1 MEALGIALAIGG
13 VIALVAFI
21 IYVAWRIEKKRTE
34 ALGALAQQLGFSFEA
49 VPPGLA
55 DEHSA
60 FQLFQQGHS
69 RKGKNFMRGEFGGV
83 AVAIF
88 DYQYTTGHGK
98 NQTTWK
104 HTVVRVDS
112 DKLQL
117 PSFICKPEHIFHK
130 LGSVFGYQDIDI
142 EERPVFSKKYL
153 LRGKDE
159 DAIRKV
165 FTRPVC
171 DQFEANLG
179 TNVEG
184 LGSRLLFYNARRCK
198 PENLK
203 TYIGEGLS
211 FFKVLAQA

>member
-1 MEALGIALAIGG
+1 MEALGGVLMVVGALG
-13 VIALVAFI
+13 LVALI

-34 ALGALAQQLGFSFEA
+34 ALAALAQQLGFTFDA
-49 VPPGLA
+49 VPAGLA
-55 DEHSA
+55 DEHA
-60 FQLFQQGHS
+60 QFQLFQSGHS

-83 AVAIF
+83 AVAVF

-104 HTVVRVDS
+104 HTVLRIDT

-130 LGSVFGYQDIDI
+130 LGSVFGYQDFDI

-153 LRGKDE
+153 LRGQDE
-159 DAIRKV
+159 GAIRAL
-165 FTRPVC
+165 FTPQTC
-171 DQFEANLG
+171 DWFEAHLG

-184 LGSRLLFYNARRCK
+184 LGSRLLYYMTPRRK
-198 PENLK
+198 PENMK
-203 TYIGEGLS
+203 DFIASGLG
-211 FFKVLAQA
+211 FLKVLARA